1 MILWLCKRYCVNLP
15 PQKHRSI
22 YGMVCGAVGIGLNVV
37 LFFGKMVAGLL
48 AGSIAIMAD
57 GFNNLSDAGSSL
69 VTLLGFRLAEQKPD
83 PHHPFGHGRIEY
95 LAGLVVALMI
105 ILMGLELGQ
114 QSVGQILQYTP
125 VMVTPLTIGIL
136 AVSIVVKL
144 YMYSYNRRIGKEIDS
159 VALKATA
166 TDSLSDVVATSVVLL
181 ATIAGQVLELALD
194 GWCGL
199 AVAGFILLSG
209 LRAGKDTIDP
219 LLGSAPSPELVV
231 KIQNIVLAHDCVL
244 GMHDLMIHDYGPG
257 RMMISLHAEV
267 PAEGD
272 FLQLH
277 EEIDQAEQTL
287 GKELGCNAVIHM
299 DPIVTTDGITQ
310 PTAQKVE
317 AIVKQI
323 NATFHIHDF
332 RMVPGEVYTKLIF
345 DLVVPY
351 QYDMEDGVIAD
362 LVNQR
367 VQTLDPNYR
376 TVVVVERG

>member
-1 MILWLCKRYCVNLP
+1 MILWLCKRYSAHLP
-15 PQKHRSI
+15 AKQQRSM
-22 YGMVCGAVGIGLNVV
+22 YGMVCGAVGIGLNVL
-37 LFFGKMVAGLL
+37 LFGGKLVAGLL
-48 AGSIAIMAD
+48 SGSIAIMAD

-114 QSVGQILQYTP
+114 QSFVQILDYAP
-125 VMVTPLTIGIL
+125 VVVTPLTIGIL
-136 AVSIVVKL
+136 VVSIVVKL
-144 YMYSYNRRIGKEIDS
+144 YMYSYNRSIGKEIDS

-166 TDSLSDVVATSVVLL
+166 ADSLSDVIATSVVLI
-181 ATIAGQVLELALD
+181 ATVAGQTMDLALD

-231 KIQNIVLAHDCVL
+231 RIQNIVLARDCVL

-277 EEIDQAEQTL
+277 EEIDQAEQQL
-287 GKELGCNAVIHM
+287 GKEIGCNAVIHM

-317 AIVKQI
+317 NIVKQI

-351 QYDMEDGVIAD
+351 QYDMEDSVIAD
-362 LVNQR
+362 LVDRR
-367 VQTLDPNYR
+367 VKTLDPNYS